1 MYEFT
6 MGGSWFRWS
15 LLDRTSKQLAAG
27 SLAASIAAVAP
38 ATLSLGSHAYDFGYR
53 LGYRAGGGSGKL
65 TAPEVVSFSPV
76 EACWL
81 IAFSILSAFLW
92 WRFSLRQDELFN
104 RVQNWALGM
113 AGAWSATLFSIWAV
127 LDLGGLVAPVSPWAI
142 IAIFYIS
149 ICAFWLAGVRRWV

>member
-15 LLDRTSKQLAAG
+15 LLDRTSKRLAAG

-38 ATLSLGSHAYDFGYR
+38 AVLPRFFDF
-53 LGYRAGGGSGKL
+53 GYRAGGGGR
-65 TAPEVVSFSPV
+65 APMPEVATGPTSF

-81 IAFSILSAFLW
+81 IGFGIVSALLW
-92 WRFSLRQDELFN
+92 WRFSQRQDELFN

-113 AGAWSATLFSIWAV
+113 GGAWSATLLSVWAV
-127 LDLGGLVAPVSPWAI
+127 LDLGRIVPPISPMAVIATFYVSI
-142 IAIFYIS
+142 IV
-149 ICAFWLAGVRRWV
+149 FWFAAVRRWV